1 MKTCLNLTYRTIA
14 IILFFSRVKF
24 IKSWNGDYS
33 LFSLIWLANWIW
45 ICNTEKV
52 VDESINRKHK
62 HPFIQCFSFLS
73 SSLFFIDLFQTKQ
86 FILFQTIKQT
96 NIFFTKIKK
105 NTHTTFT
112 IIPFV
117 LDPSIYKNYTS
128 IHSSSTYRISQFFD
142 VNTSSK

>member
-73 SSLFFIDLFQTKQ
+73 SSLFFLVIYFKQ
-86 FILFQTIKQT
+86 NNSFFSKQS
-96 NIFFTKIKK
+96 NKQYFFTKIKK
-105 NTHTTFT
+105 THTTFI